1 MSRIVPFQPT
11 NSNIPLT
18 PNFTPVQSSTG
29 FAQGDMVFYN
39 NGDYQTFTSQV
50 STASFP
56 VTLSQPL
63 RSGAVGGT
71 GGVLT
76 SNLTSSTP
84 SGGNSVGRNVAVL
97 SNGNIVVASAGTS
110 NNPFFTIYNT
120 SFAEVVSRVT
130 LPTTFVVAN
139 NTVGV
144 TALTGGGF
152 VIYFTN
158 GSSYFTYAVYTN
170 TGTVTKALAQDTG
183 VTATNTTVP
192 FAVAA
197 LSGGG
202 FVAAANASGATMGWM
217 IFNAAGTKTFTTASI
232 GGVYSNTVIPVI
244 VANNNDT
251 FFIMWLS
258 TTSTLTWYQRNASNT
273 ALANN
278 TIAMGG
284 SITASG
290 CYSATL
296 LGDGTTIAIGY
307 PTSSTGLAFRLY
319 NSSTYSM
326 GGATSYTVG
335 EITTSAVAIQQM
347 YLYKVTNGDIFVAY
361 CAGTNPAN
369 NSYFTFLNSS
379 LQPLSAP
386 SATNATLV
394 LKPFTGLGT
403 NAAPF
408 ISANAAGV
416 EISGVLYLFYSNTTA
431 LGTTG
436 FMKYEAISTSTYSLV
451 NNTSVSVSGGNTTL
465 TVGST
470 VPNTFTPGATSYYT
484 SSNST
489 VVFNTAAITVSSP
502 TSINSGSTI
511 GYNYDACTLT
521 DGNFVI
527 AYINHTTSNAV
538 AQVYNPSG
546 TLVAT
551 VTIGS
556 TTLTSN
562 SRGVIKVK
570 PLASGKFVVV
580 YGATTTSIASAVVS
594 AAYSVTATA
603 TLSGVDINVSSVWWT
618 SNYMG
623 AGSLSNDRYIVMGN
637 TGSQITWAVYS
648 NTATLLASGT
658 NANNWQPYCAA
669 GLPGGGFVIFAGDS
683 GGGGSFIYYT
693 ELSTNT
699 FASLSAASGYGNA
712 GNASSGNAT
721 QTQMLSN
728 AKGQVFVY
736 ASVNQAANTSL
747 GIYRVTLL
755 TTAPSLGID
764 ISMTDPA
771 GSSVGANPFIGCELA
786 NGSFINITASITGT
800 ASVVRYNNS
809 YSSASA
815 ASGAYLSTTNIA
827 TNSAFPCILTPLAGN
842 KAVFVSAV
850 DTATLR
856 FNIIT
861 LTDTYTATFAANSA
875 VSNTVTISSATYA
888 FAGVAANAATAGGV
902 GMIQTNG
909 MAQLNSNY
917 SASVPAT
924 AFTARTNSIPGV
936 NGTINGRNMML
947 YGSGITGTT

>member
-18 PNFTPVQSSTG
+18 PNFTPVTSSTG

-97 SNGNIVVASAGTS
+97 SNGNIVVASAGAG
-110 NNPFFTIYNT
+110 NNPFFTIYDT
-120 SFAEVVSRVT
+120 SFAVVVSRVT
-130 LPTTFVVAN
+130 LPTTFSIGTN
-139 NTVGV
+139 NVGV

-158 GSSYFTYAVYTN
+158 GTSYFTYAVYTN

-183 VTATNTTVP
+183 VTTTNTTVP

-202 FVAAANASGATMGWM
+202 FVAAANASGNTMGWM
-217 IFNAAGTKTFTTASI
+217 IFNAAGTKTFTTATI
-232 GGVYSNTVIPVI
+232 GSVYSNAVVPVI
-244 VANNNDT
+244 VTNNNDT

-284 SITASG
+284 SITAPG

-326 GGATSYTVG
+326 GNATSYTVG
-335 EITTSAVAIQQM
+335 EITTSAVPIQQM

-361 CAGTNPAN
+361 CAGTGSAN

-403 NAAPF
+403 NTAPF

-470 VPNTFTPGATSYYT
+470 VPNTFTPGTTSYYT

-489 VVFNTAAITVSSP
+489 VVSNTAAITVSSP
-502 TSINSGSTI
+502 ASITSSTI
-511 GYNYDACTLT
+511 AYNYDACTLT
-521 DGNFVI
+521 DGNFVV
-527 AYINHTTSNAV
+527 AYINHDTSNAI

-556 TTLTSN
+556 TTLSTS

-580 YGATTTSIASAVVS
+580 YGDTTTTITSAVVS

-603 TLSGVDINVSSVWWT
+603 TLSGVSLNTSSVWWT

-623 AGSLSNDRYIVMGN
+623 AGALSNDRYIVMGN

-699 FASLSAASGYGNA
+699 FASLSAASGYGNV
-712 GNASSGNAT
+712 GNASSSNAT

-736 ASVNQAANTSL
+736 ASVNQAAGASL
-747 GIYRVTLL
+747 AIYRVTLL
-755 TTAPSLGID
+755 TTAPSLGVD

-771 GSSVGANPFIGCELA
+771 GSSAGANPFIGCELA
-786 NGSFINITASITGT
+786 NGSFINITASISGT

-809 YSSASA
+809 YGATSA

-827 TNSAFPCILTPLAGN
+827 TNSSFPCILTPLAGN
-842 KAVFVSAV
+842 KAVFVSAIS
-850 DTATLR
+850 TNSLR

-861 LTDTYTATFAANSA
+861 LTDTYTATIVANSTI
-875 VSNTVTISSATYA
+875 SSTVTISSSTYA

-902 GMIQTNG
+902 GTIQTNG